1 MKQGSPAGPVGARP
15 RASVPP
21 GTAPPAKGGATLLLF
36 FQEAIMGLGMT
47 VFLICLGCM
56 ALAAVVGWLGI
67 KMSD

>member
-1 MKQGSPAGPVGARP
+1 
-15 RASVPP
+15 
-21 GTAPPAKGGATLLLF
+21 
-36 FQEAIMGLGMT
+36 MGLGMT